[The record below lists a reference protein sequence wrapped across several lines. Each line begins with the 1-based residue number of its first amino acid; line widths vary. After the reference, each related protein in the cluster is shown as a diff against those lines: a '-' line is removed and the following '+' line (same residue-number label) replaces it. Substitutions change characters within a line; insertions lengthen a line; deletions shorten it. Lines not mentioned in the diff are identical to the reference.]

1 MKKFITALLFSCA
14 FISVGGCMSESTPKS
29 LEGKQGVFAV
39 IETAKG
45 DIALELYYK
54 KTPLTVT
61 NFVGLAEG
69 TLAAA
74 NGKPFYNGLKFHR
87 VIADFMIQGG
97 DPKGTGSGGPGY
109 RFADEFLDE
118 LKFTGPGILAMAN
131 AGPGTNGSQFFI
143 THVETPWLN
152 GKHTI
157 FGKVVDEASQTVV
170 NAIAQNDVMKSIKIY
185 RLGDEAQKFTATQA
199 DFDRLSKEAGAKA
212 RAEKE
217 KKLAAKIAEVEKK
230 FPGYAKDDNGI
241 YFKITKEGK
250 GDKAGKGKNVRIEY
264 KGYFIDGQVFDG
276 SAKLLPGGHEPLDF
290 VTASGQMIPGF
301 DVTVQDM
308 KVGELRTVVLPP
320 DMAYG
325 ENGIPGAIP
334 GNAFL
339 AFDIELVSAR

>member
-1 MKKFITALLFSCA
+1 
-14 FISVGGCMSESTPKS
+14 
-29 LEGKQGVFAV
+29 
-39 IETAKG
+39 
-45 DIALELYYK
+45 
-54 KTPLTVT
+54 
-61 NFVGLAEG
+61 
-69 TLAAA
+69 
-74 NGKPFYNGLKFHR
+74 
-87 VIADFMIQGG
+87 
-97 DPKGTGSGGPGY
+97 
-109 RFADEFLDE
+109 
-118 LKFTGPGILAMAN
+118 MAN
-131 AGPGTNGSQFFI
+131 SGASTNGSQFFI